1 MSNVRTAYLRMPAH
15 LSRLARHVA
24 IEQGITLNDVI
35 VEALRRYLATSDFA
49 DLAAL
54 TRKAET

>member
-1 MSNVRTAYLRMPAH
+1 MTDVRTAYVRMPAE

-24 IEQGITLNDVI
+24 IERGITLNDVI
-35 VEALRRYLATSDFA
+35 VDALQQYVARSDFA

-54 TRKAET
+54 TKKSGT